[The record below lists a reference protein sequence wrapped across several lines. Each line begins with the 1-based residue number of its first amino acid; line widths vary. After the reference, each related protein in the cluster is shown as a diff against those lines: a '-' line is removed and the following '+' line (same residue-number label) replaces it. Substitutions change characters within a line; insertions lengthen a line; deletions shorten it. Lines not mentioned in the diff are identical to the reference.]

1 MALDS
6 AFDDGARDAGI
17 ERHPRHRGSGGDAGT
32 ARGGPVELRTRAEC
46 YEALRAAD
54 GGSAQTAE
62 NQQQEDPG
70 TDHRPDPQ
78 TERSGWDAID
88 AENRPPEAI
97 RVSPER
103 ASHIL
108 DGDEYGG
115 GHRHGTG
122 KPGKTEFPAGWDDKK
137 VVAIALDVA
146 RKPDRPPVHQD
157 WNNRWL
163 CSGIRDGVEVS
174 IIVLPGGEVWTAWP
188 EEGSPGVIRN
198 PRKGRS

>member
-17 ERHPRHRGSGGDAGT
+17 ERHPRHCGSGGDAGT

-115 GHRHGTG
+115 GHRTGPASPARPNSRRAGTTRRSLLLPSTSRANRTG
-122 KPGKTEFPAGWDDKK
+122 HLSTRTGTTAGFAAVPAMVSKSRLSSCLAEKSGQPGPKRAAPA
-137 VVAIALDVA
+137 
-146 RKPDRPPVHQD
+146 
-157 WNNRWL
+157 
-163 CSGIRDGVEVS
+163 
-174 IIVLPGGEVWTAWP
+174 
-188 EEGSPGVIRN
+188 
-198 PRKGRS
+198 